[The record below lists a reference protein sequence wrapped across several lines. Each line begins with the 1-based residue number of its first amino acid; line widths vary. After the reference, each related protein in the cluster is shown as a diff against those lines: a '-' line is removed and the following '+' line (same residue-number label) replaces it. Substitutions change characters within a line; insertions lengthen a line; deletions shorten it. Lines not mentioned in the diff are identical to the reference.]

1 MTPQLNLPAPTNTA
15 EFLIVAICA
24 TPLIALL
31 IWLKFGEKKSDD
43 NSNRISDNGNGHG
56 SQTDQDRIK
65 RVEDAIKALWY
76 AVDKIKDKQSDN
88 TIDVMRELNE
98 IKLMVVSAIHK
109 NKLTEE

>member
-1 MTPQLNLPAPTNTA
+1 
-15 EFLIVAICA
+15 
-24 TPLIALL
+24 
-31 IWLKFGEKKSDD
+31 
-43 NSNRISDNGNGHG
+43 
-56 SQTDQDRIK
+56 
-65 RVEDAIKALWY
+65 LWD